1 MSKPVLM
8 CVDDE
13 EIILL
18 SLKDQ
23 LREHFRDEL
32 RLEMVDSGDDALGL
46 FEDLLSRGTDVPV
59 VLCDQIMP
67 GMKGNELL
75 RRIHQ
80 LSPKTFS
87 ILLTGQAD
95 AGAVG
100 DAVNHANLFRYITK
114 PWDETDLVLTIKEAV
129 RSFFQ
134 DKQLEEQNRALLA
147 MNENLEHMVD
157 ERTAEILRQKEEI
170 QRQMLDIE
178 RQREE
183 LQLRNDFIRNVFG
196 RYVSDEVMDT
206 VLHDPEGLQIGGA
219 KRDITVLLSD
229 LRGFT
234 ALTDRLPADA
244 IMRLLNRYF
253 ERMIEVISEHSGIVI
268 EFLGDGVLALFGAPK
283 PLEDHADQ
291 GVACALSMQLA
302 MESLNAIHLSEGLPA
317 IEMGIGLTS
326 GEVVVGNIGSERRAK
341 YGVVGT
347 PVNLVARIEALSTG
361 QQVLISS
368 GTLARCKARVHVK
381 SEFQVSV
388 KGIKAPLTI
397 HDVTGIENGERIV
410 LRPMQ
415 LDLRPVI
422 REVVFELSVLDGK
435 SVSSAHLFGH
445 VRAISPRAA
454 LVNFEQALAP
464 HTDVRICAVTV
475 DGQRTETE
483 LYAKVIS
490 NSGSE
495 VVLRFTSVFFDDTER
510 KLEALVGT
518 PLPQPAE

>member
-1 MSKPVLM
+1 MTKPVLM

-23 LREHFRDEL
+23 LREHFSEEL
-32 RLEMVDSGDDALGL
+32 HLEMVDSGSDALGL
-46 FEDLLSRGTDVPV
+46 FEELMARSVDVPV
-59 VLCDQIMP
+59 IICDQIMP

-87 ILLTGQAD
+87 VLLTGQAD

-100 DAVNHANLFRYITK
+100 DAVNHANLFRYIAK
-114 PWDETDLVLTIKEAV
+114 PWEETDLVLTIKEAV

-134 DKQLEEQNRALLA
+134 DKQLEEQNLALLA
-147 MNENLEHMVD
+147 LNENLEQKVV
-157 ERTAEILRQKEEI
+157 ERTAEILLQKEEI
-170 QRQMLDIE
+170 QRQMQDIE

-183 LQLRNDFIRNVFG
+183 LQLRNDFIRDVFG

-234 ALTDRLPADA
+234 ALTDRLPADV
-244 IMRLLNRYF
+244 IMRILNRYF
-253 ERMIEVISEHSGIVI
+253 ERMIEIISEYGGIVI

-283 PLEDHADQ
+283 LLDDHADKA
-291 GVACALSMQLA
+291 VACALSMQLA
-302 MESLNAIHLSEGLPA
+302 MEALNAVHLSESLPA

-326 GEVVVGNIGSERRAK
+326 GEVVAGNIGSERRAK

-368 GTLARCKARVHVK
+368 DTLVRCKAKVHV
-381 SEFQVSV
+381 ENDFQVSV

-397 HDVTGIENGERIV
+397 HNVTGIDLPRTV
-410 LRPMQ
+410 KYHPAK
-415 LDLRPVI
+415 LDLRPLQHDVM
-422 REVVFELSVLDGK
+422 FALAVLDGK
-435 SVSSAHLFGH
+435 SVSSHQMIGRVLAL
-445 VRAISPRAA
+445 SPRAA
-454 LVNFEQALAP
+454 RISLEHPLSP
-464 HTDVRICAVTV
+464 HADVQISAVIV
-475 DGQRTETE
+475 DGVSTETE

-490 NSGSE
+490 SSADGI
-495 VVLRFTSVFFDDTER
+495 VLRFTSVFFADAERRLEELFGFPVPQTTE
-510 KLEALVGT
+510 
-518 PLPQPAE
+518 